1 MKHIN
6 TVRNQLLK
14 HIPRYRFEQVVE
26 RYQGDRRVRS
36 LNCWT
41 QLVALIYAQLAQ
53 RLSLRDLELAFNSH
67 SASHYHLG
75 ASRLVRRS
83 TLADANAT
91 RNPSLFREVFFW
103 LLSRLR
109 GEMSE
114 AQELVRLIDSTTI
127 DLNLNRYTWAKF
139 RSTKAGIKIHTV
151 YDPHAQT
158 PTYFEMTQAKC
169 HDAKAGQDLPLLNGA
184 TYVFDRA
191 YNNYGWYHQ
200 LTQRNIYFVG
210 RMKTNALYEVTAS
223 RSVAGAVLADETI
236 RLTSAKGK
244 HYQGDLRRIVYRR
257 EDDKVLVFITNDFDR
272 TAQAIADLYKQRWQ
286 IELFFKWIKQN
297 LKIKRFL
304 GTSQNAV
311 LIQVIVAMIAY
322 LLIRL
327 IQQAFPNSLSLQE
340 WARLISANILAKK
353 SLTELAAP
361 PRHSPPP
368 TNNQQLA
375 FDFS

>member
-1 MKHIN
+1 MKHLN
-6 TVRNQLLK
+6 TVLHQLLK
-14 HIPRYRFEQVVE
+14 HIPRYRFEPVVE
-26 RYQGDRRVRS
+26 RYQGDRRVRR

-41 QLVALIYAQLAQ
+41 QWVALSYAQLAP
-53 RLSLRDLELAFNSH
+53 RLSLRDLEMACNSH
-67 SASHYHLG
+67 SACHDHLG
-75 ASRLVRRS
+75 ASLVRRS
-83 TLADANAT
+83 TLADANAS
-91 RNPSLFREVFFW
+91 RHPSLFREVFFW

-151 YDPHAQT
+151 YDPQAQT
-158 PTYFEMTQAKC
+158 PTYFEMTHAKC
-169 HDAKAGQDLPLLNGA
+169 NDAKAGQDLPLLQGA

-191 YNNYGWYHQ
+191 DNDYAWYHQ

-210 RMKTNALYEVTAS
+210 RMKTNARYEVTAN
-223 RSVAGAVLADETI
+223 RRVAGAVLADETI
-236 RLTSAKGK
+236 RLTSAKGQ
-244 HYQGDLRRIVYRR
+244 HSQGDLRRIVSRR
-257 EDDKVLVFITNDFDR
+257 EDDQVLVFITNDFDR
-272 TAQAIADLYKQRWQ
+272 TAQAIADLYQQRWQ

-327 IQQAFPNSLSLQE
+327 VQQAFPNSLSLPE
-340 WARLISANILAKK
+340 WARLISANILAKR
-353 SLTELAAP
+353 SLIELAAP
-361 PRHSPPP
+361 PKPSPPP
-368 TNNQQLA
+368 HDHQQLA
-375 FDFS
+375 LDFG

>member
-1 MKHIN
+1 MKHVN
-6 TVRNQLLK
+6 TVLHQLLR
-14 HIPRYRFEQVVE
+14 HIPRHRFEQVVE

-41 QLVALIYAQLAQ
+41 QLVALVYAQLAQ
-53 RLSLRDLELAFNSH
+53 RLSLRDLEMAFNSH
-67 SASHYHLG
+67 SACHYHLG
-75 ASRLVRRS
+75 ASPIRRS
-83 TLADANAT
+83 TLADANAS

-109 GEMSE
+109 GELPE

-127 DLNLNRYTWAKF
+127 DLNLNRYGWAKF
-139 RSTKAGIKIHTV
+139 RSTKGGVKIHTV

-158 PTYFEMTQAKC
+158 PTYFEMTHAKC
-169 HDAKAGQDLPLLNGA
+169 NDAKAGKDLPLLDGA

-191 YNNYGWYHQ
+191 YNDYGWYWR
-200 LTQRNIYFVG
+200 LTLRNIAFVG
-210 RMKTNALYEVTAS
+210 RMKTNACYEVTA
-223 RSVAGAVLADETI
+223 RRGVAGDVLADETI
-236 RLTSAKGK
+236 RLASAKGRQ
-244 HYQGDLRRIVYRR
+244 YQGELRRIVYLR
-257 EDDKVLVFITNDFDR
+257 EDGRELVFMTNDFGR

-311 LIQVIVAMIAY
+311 LIQVIIAMIAY

-327 IQQAFPNSLSLQE
+327 AQLGFPNALSLQE
-340 WARLISANILAKK
+340 WARLISANILARK
-353 SLTELAAP
+353 SLPELAAP
-361 PRHSPPP
+361 PKPLIPPN
-368 TNNQQLA
+368 NNQQLA
-375 FDFS
+375 ISFT

>member
-6 TVRNQLLK
+6 TVLNQLLK

-53 RLSLRDLELAFNSH
+53 RLSLRDLEMAFNSH
-67 SASHYHLG
+67 SACHYHLG
-75 ASRLVRRS
+75 AGLVRRS
-83 TLADANAT
+83 TLADANAS
-91 RNPSLFREVFFW
+91 RNPSLYKEVFFW

-109 GEMSE
+109 GEMPE
-114 AQELVRLIDSTTI
+114 AHELVRLIDSTTI

-158 PTYFEMTQAKC
+158 PTYFEMTHAKC
-169 HDAKAGQDLPLLNGA
+169 NDAKAGKDLPLLNGA

-191 YNNYGWYHQ
+191 YNDYGWYNQ

-223 RSVAGAVLADETI
+223 RNVAGAVLADETI

-311 LIQVIVAMIAY
+311 LIQVIIAMIAFI
-322 LLIRL
+322 LVRL
-327 IQQAFPNSLSLQE
+327 VQQAFPNSLSLQE

-361 PRHSPPP
+361 PKPLTPPI
-368 TNNQQLA
+368 NNQQLA
-375 FDFS
+375 FDFG